1 MLRVMDDAYKAA
13 LLNSYKLETLVRMF
27 SSTLGSAKALGLD
40 DKIGSLEKGK
50 EADFIVINTDNNS
63 LLKYR
68 LETVHNLQDYMFSI
82 ISLGDDRLIDATYI
96 YGSKVH

>member
-13 LLNSYKLETLVRMF
+13 LLNSYKLETLVRLF

-50 EADFIVINTDNNS
+50 RS
-63 LLKYR
+63 
-68 LETVHNLQDYMFSI
+68 
-82 ISLGDDRLIDATYI
+82 
-96 YGSKVH
+96 